1 MKMSATPETV
11 KMAKDVLAVQDAC
24 NSGGVSN
31 LYHDCVHK
39 LLFQHPDKEGSDW
52 VNTNPLAVCLLDK
65 LCFLAQSQSFDNPY
79 ISYCFNRVYELADG
93 KDIEWEVA

>member
-1 MKMSATPETV
+1 MKMSAMPETI

-39 LLFQHPDKEGSDW
+39 LLFQHPDKEGTEW
-52 VNTNPLAVCLLDK
+52 VNCNPLAVCLLDK
-65 LCFLAQSQSFDNPY
+65 LHSLARCQSFDHPY
-79 ISYCFNRVYELADG
+79 ISCCFNLVHELAEG
-93 KDIEWEVA
+93 RDIQWEVA